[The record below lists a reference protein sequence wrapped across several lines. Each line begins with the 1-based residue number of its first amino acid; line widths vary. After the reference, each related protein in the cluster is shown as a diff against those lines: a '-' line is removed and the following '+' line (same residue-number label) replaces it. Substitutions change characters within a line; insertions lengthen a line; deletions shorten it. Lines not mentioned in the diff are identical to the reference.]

1 MNPKVK
7 EVKPLEGYKLFLVFT
22 NNEIGIFDVSQ
33 YLEDKFWSG
42 LKDIEI
48 FKTVKVSGGSI
59 EWSNGADFCPD
70 EVYEKSNI
78 IGREVV
84 A

>member
-33 YLEDKFWSG
+33 YLDDKFWNG
-42 LKDIEI
+42 LKDYEV
-48 FKTVKVSGGSI
+48 FKRVKVSGGST
-59 EWSNGADFCPD
+59 EWSNGADLCPD
-70 EVYEKSNI
+70 EIYEKSTI
-78 IGREVV
+78 LGKEVV